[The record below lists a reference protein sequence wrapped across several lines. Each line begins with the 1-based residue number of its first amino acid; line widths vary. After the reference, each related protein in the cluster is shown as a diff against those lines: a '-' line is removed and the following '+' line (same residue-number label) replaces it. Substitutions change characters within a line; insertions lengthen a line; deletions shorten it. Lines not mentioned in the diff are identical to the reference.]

1 MGKKRICFDKEIP
14 SLFVVASPFQVLCA
28 YEAIQ
33 EFEIKDYSIIAV
45 YDKGDPRTPQLF
57 STLDFWGLKYQKFC
71 NYPHVQ
77 TKELLKLMFCLGAPK
92 GGQFKRAF
100 IGDFR
105 NIICIELALKCL
117 HAGSSIVYLDD
128 GNASIDYLKGLYRI
142 TKREKLF
149 SLLFNAIAF
158 VRRIYLEPVYY
169 TIFSDIPSKF
179 LYKENALTTLKANVS
194 IEPQNGIFFI
204 GTNPDGYCN
213 DQNISLNQYFICL
226 EKVLNELR
234 GKNPFANRFYV
245 FHGRDSYVDK
255 TNEIL
260 EKFEFKSLRLNE
272 IVEMYFARNKIH
284 PLVVAGFMSS
294 ALYTIN
300 LMCPKTEVVGYMQE
314 GNQSYANICDYYRK
328 HGIEIKYL
336 EKT

>member
-1 MGKKRICFDKEIP
+1 MGKKRICFDKELP
-14 SLFVVASPFQVLCA
+14 SLFVIASPFQVLCA

-45 YDKGDPRTPQLF
+45 YDKGDPRTSQLF
-57 STLDFWGLKYQKFC
+57 SALDFWELKYQKFC

-77 TKELLKLMFCLGAPK
+77 TRELLKLIFGHRFPNEGL
-92 GGQFKRAF
+92 FKRAF

-105 NIICIELALKCL
+105 NIICEELALKCM
-117 HAGSSIVYLDD
+117 HAGASIVYLDD
-128 GNASIDYLKGLYRI
+128 GNASIDHLKGLYRI
-142 TKREKLF
+142 SKREKIF
-149 SLLFNAIAF
+149 SLLFKAIAF

-169 TIFSDIPSKF
+169 TIFSDIPSKIF
-179 LYKENALTTLKANVS
+179 YKENALTSLKANIS
-194 IEPQNGIFFI
+194 IEPQDGIFFI
-204 GTNPDGYCN
+204 GTNPDGYCS
-213 DQNISLNQYFICL
+213 DQNLSLNQYFICL

-234 GKNPFANRFYV
+234 EKNPSANRFYV

-260 EKFEFKSLRLNE
+260 EKLKFKALRLNE
-272 IVEMYFARNKIH
+272 IVEMYFVRNKIH

-300 LMCPKTEVVGYMQE
+300 RMCPKTEVVGYMQE

-328 HGIEIKYL
+328 HGISYNYF
-336 EKT
+336 